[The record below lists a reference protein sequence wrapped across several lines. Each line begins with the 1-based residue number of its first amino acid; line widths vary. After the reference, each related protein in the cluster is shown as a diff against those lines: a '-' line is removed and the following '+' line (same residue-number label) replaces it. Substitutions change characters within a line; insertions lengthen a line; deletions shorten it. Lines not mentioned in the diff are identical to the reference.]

1 MSSNKYIP
9 PNKRNTD
16 TNSTMNSTHQQQNRR
31 PYRKPQWEIAEEER
45 LMKEQLRVSME
56 EGKRKNVELTE
67 NNFPAL
73 GTPAVKAS
81 VWGGSKT
88 FAALAV
94 EWDEKVKKE
103 ELENKEQ
110 EKEEPANVFRR
121 RNAVPLP
128 QFHNVHRF
136 VEPEDDES
144 EEQAS
149 KPTPVEDDG
158 WVTVDRRKYRRQK
171 TIEEKLARP
180 PTPENDDSVWNDNAQ
195 DEHDTCWDENN

>member
-16 TNSTMNSTHQQQNRR
+16 TSAAAPVQQNRR
-31 PYRKPQWEIAEEER
+31 PYRKPQWEIAEEQR
-45 LMKEQLRVSME
+45 TAKEQLRLSAE
-56 EGKRKNVELTE
+56 EEKRKNVELTE
-67 NNFPAL
+67 DNFPTL
-73 GTPAVKAS
+73 GPSSNRKT
-81 VWGGSKT
+81 VWGGAKS

-94 EWDEKVKKE
+94 EWDEKSKME
-103 ELENKEQ
+103 EKPE
-110 EKEEPANVFRR
+110 EKEEPVNMFRR
-121 RNAVPLP
+121 RNAIPLP

-136 VEPEDDES
+136 VEPEDDNE
-144 EEQAS
+144 EEQPS

-180 PTPENDDSVWNDNAQ
+180 PTPDQNDNSVWNDQAP
-195 DEHDTCWDENN
+195 EERETCWDER